1 MKMKAITKLSYSI
14 CALLCLTVS
23 LWGQSGKLTVRGTV
37 SDSAG
42 PLPGA
47 TVYEKGKMSN
57 GSVSDGDGK
66 YSISLSPDAIIVFSC
81 LGYAD
86 IEEKVGGR
94 TVIDVKMKDSFETLA
109 ASEVVSV
116 GYGSVARRDL
126 TGSVGKVNMDEI
138 IKSTPMNFDQ
148 ALAGRVAGV
157 VVTTSDGQV
166 GSEAN
171 IVIRGNNSLTQSSAP
186 LYVID
191 GFPTES
197 SFASSISP
205 ADIESVDVLKDA
217 SASAIYGARGANGV
231 IVITTKRG
239 TQGKP
244 KVNFSASWSGGKIA
258 NKMDILNGYDFVR
271 LDEEY
276 AQNTTAT
283 HSGYFT
289 GYDSTGAYD
298 YDFYSL
304 KDYETLPYVD

>member
-1 MKMKAITKLSYSI
+1 M
-14 CALLCLTVS
+14 LCLAVS
-23 LWGQSGKLTVRGTV
+23 AWGQSGKVTVRGTV
-37 SDSAG
+37 SDATG

-47 TVYEKGKMSN
+47 TVYEKGNMSN
-57 GSVSDGDGK
+57 GSTSDADGK
-66 YSISLSPDAIIVFSC
+66 YTITVPSGATLVISC

-86 IEEKVGGR
+86 IEEKVGSR
-94 TVIDVKMKDSFETLA
+94 KVIDVSMKDSFETLA

-191 GFPTES
+191 GFPTKVHSLLPSALRTSKASTS
-197 SFASSISP
+197 SRTPLHQQFMVHVERMASSSLRQSAVPRARPRSISP
-205 ADIESVDVLKDA
+205 LH
-217 SASAIYGARGANGV
+217 G
-231 IVITTKRG
+231 
-239 TQGKP
+239 
-244 KVNFSASWSGGKIA
+244 
-258 NKMDILNGYDFVR
+258 
-271 LDEEY
+271 
-276 AQNTTAT
+276 
-283 HSGYFT
+283 
-289 GYDSTGAYD
+289 
-298 YDFYSL
+298 
-304 KDYETLPYVD
+304 LPAKSPTRWTC